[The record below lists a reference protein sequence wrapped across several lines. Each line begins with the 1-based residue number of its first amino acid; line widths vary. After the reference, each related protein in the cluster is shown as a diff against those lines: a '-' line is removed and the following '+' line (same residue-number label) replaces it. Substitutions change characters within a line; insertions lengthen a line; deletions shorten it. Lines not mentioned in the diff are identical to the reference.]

1 MFGYAVEEMLN
12 QPLTRVIPER
22 FREAHRQGIRRA
34 AAAGHLAVSGTMYEL
49 TGVRKEGN
57 EFPLEF
63 TLATWKTESG
73 LFFTGV
79 MRDISE
85 RKRTEDAMHA
95 LVRGTASVTGEE
107 FFSVFVRQLSAALN
121 VAYASVTEVVS
132 GSATRLRVLACWERT
147 GRDAELE
154 LEYESDQTPCGIV
167 LREGMAYYARD
178 VQRVFPEDQRLI
190 DLKMSGYLAIAMT
203 DSFGKILGHVCI
215 MDTDPLQNE
224 QHAKRL
230 IAIFAAR
237 AAAELERLR
246 ATAALRQSEA
256 RQALILNSLPIA
268 FYTVNASGPFST
280 TWVSDNLERVTGF
293 APRTFIER
301 PQFWAT
307 RLHPEDRERVL
318 AAVNR
323 GRDSGAVST
332 EYRWQTADGSYRWYL
347 DHAVC
352 TRDAHDNPNE
362 FIGAWIDI
370 TPRKHAEEALR
381 ESQER
386 LSLCIQGSEAG
397 IWDWDIRKQHVYFSP
412 RFKQMLG
419 HDDSEMADRCDE
431 WESRVHPD
439 DRDRALRALLAYMNG
454 QQSHFQLEH
463 RLRHKDGSYR
473 WILSHAVC
481 LRNEE
486 GRPYR
491 ITGSNLDIT
500 GLKQIEHNLQAA
512 LMRLRILSGRLEVI
526 REEERGR
533 IARELHD
540 EFGVGLTCLKID
552 LSRLTALIGTTV
564 GLEKGR
570 QIDEKIRTMGEFI
583 DTTIVGVQRIVSE
596 LRPAILDDLGLAAAI
611 EWQSQDF
618 QRRTGIACTLH
629 TIEEDLAIEPS
640 RATTVFRIC
649 QEALTNVARHAR
661 ATAVTIRLEQ
671 QQGMLTLEVKDN
683 GSGIA
688 EEKVLYPHS
697 LGLLGMRER
706 AELCGGSVT
715 IVGRPNAGTT
725 VTLHVRCAQTPT
737 VEGSC

>member
-1 MFGYAVEEMLN
+1 
-12 QPLTRVIPER
+12 
-22 FREAHRQGIRRA
+22 
-34 AAAGHLAVSGTMYEL
+34 
-49 TGVRKEGN
+49 
-57 EFPLEF
+57 
-63 TLATWKTESG
+63 
-73 LFFTGV
+73 
-79 MRDISE
+79 
-85 RKRTEDAMHA
+85 
-95 LVRGTASVTGEE
+95 
-107 FFSVFVRQLSAALN
+107 
-121 VAYASVTEVVS
+121 
-132 GSATRLRVLACWERT
+132 
-147 GRDAELE
+147 
-154 LEYESDQTPCGIV
+154 
-167 LREGMAYYARD
+167 
-178 VQRVFPEDQRLI
+178 
-190 DLKMSGYLAIAMT
+190 
-203 DSFGKILGHVCI
+203 
-215 MDTDPLQNE
+215 
-224 QHAKRL
+224 
-230 IAIFAAR
+230 
-237 AAAELERLR
+237 
-246 ATAALRQSEA
+246 
-256 RQALILNSLPIA
+256 
-268 FYTVNASGPFST
+268 
-280 TWVSDNLERVTGF
+280 
-293 APRTFIER
+293 
-301 PQFWAT
+301 
-307 RLHPEDRERVL
+307 
-318 AAVNR
+318 
-323 GRDSGAVST
+323 
-332 EYRWQTADGSYRWYL
+332 
-347 DHAVC
+347 
-352 TRDAHDNPNE
+352 
-362 FIGAWIDI
+362 
-370 TPRKHAEEALR
+370 
-381 ESQER
+381 
-386 LSLCIQGSEAG
+386 
-397 IWDWDIRKQHVYFSP
+397 
-412 RFKQMLG
+412 
-419 HDDSEMADRCDE
+419 
-431 WESRVHPD
+431 
-439 DRDRALRALLAYMNG
+439 
-454 QQSHFQLEH
+454 LEH

-481 LRNEE
+481 LRNEQ